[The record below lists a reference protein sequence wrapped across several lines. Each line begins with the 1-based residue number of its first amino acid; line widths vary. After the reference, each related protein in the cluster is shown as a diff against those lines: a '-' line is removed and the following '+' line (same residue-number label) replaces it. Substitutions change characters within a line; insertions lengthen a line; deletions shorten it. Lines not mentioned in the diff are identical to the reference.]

1 MTITDRLRLELLI
14 REQLKQHGNE
24 FYTELAGILTKL
36 EFERLPK
43 NEQIP
48 PAGRFRYESS
58 L

>member
-1 MTITDRLRLELLI
+1 MNITDKLRLEIII

>member
-1 MTITDRLRLELLI
+1 MNITDRLRLELLI
-14 REQLKQHGNE
+14 REQLKLHGNE

-48 PAGRFRYESS
+48 PAGRFRQESN